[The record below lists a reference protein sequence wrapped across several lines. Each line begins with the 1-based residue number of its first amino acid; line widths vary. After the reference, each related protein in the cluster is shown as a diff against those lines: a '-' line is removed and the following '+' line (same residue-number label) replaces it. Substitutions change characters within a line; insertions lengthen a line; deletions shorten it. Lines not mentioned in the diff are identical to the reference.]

1 MDLPKEKKAIGL
13 KWMFKTKFKC
23 KLFGFTDSDCVG
35 ALDDRK
41 STSGKWS
48 YHNEVLWNG

>member
-23 KLFGFTDSDCVG
+23 KLFGFTDSDCAG
-35 ALDDRK
+35 ALK

-48 YHNEVLWNG
+48 HHNEVLWNG